1 MYATYF
7 VIFFTPRS
15 YVVITNKDGNPQY
28 MPNPFEDLYESV
40 PKLSKVPDSVR
51 NQLDYD
57 DYRDEVGETGRHPDA
72 KDDGR
77 PTAPDDT
84 GARFGNNLGGPDDFA
99 GGHHFFDDF
108 TPFGSNGNSPGGGR
122 PISPGGRRP
131 RSPGPLLPPSRRQ
144 RIRQRRP
151 PPPPRYEQVST
162 QEFSLLLCRGVI

>member
-1 MYATYF
+1 MCATYF
-7 VIFFTPRS
+7 VIFFIPRS

-57 DYRDEVGETGRHPDA
+57 DYRDDAGDAGRDPDA
-72 KDDGR
+72 KDGR

-84 GARFGNNLGGPDDFA
+84 GARFGNNLGGRDDFA

-108 TPFGSNGNSPGGGR
+108 SAFDGVQNNSPRGDR
-122 PISPGGRRP
+122 PISPGRRP
-131 RSPGPLLPPSRRQ
+131 RLSR
-144 RIRQRRP
+144 
-151 PPPPRYEQVST
+151 S
-162 QEFSLLLCRGVI
+162 